1 MTDLKKAIKTIAK
14 LNEQET
20 SEKLPDKSRLML
32 TPHFNLQGIN
42 PKIEVIE
49 NTPLC
54 TGWMAFVN
62 NACTLAHVMHP
73 DDIDSYV
80 RIKLQHG
87 LKGANE
93 EYIRSVVYNRMKTHY
108 IF

>member
-1 MTDLKKAIKTIAK
+1 MNDLNKAIHTIAK
-14 LNEQET
+14 ITEQT
-20 SEKLPDKSRLML
+20 TTQQTPSTNKLMI
-32 TPHFNLQGIN
+32 TTCFNLRGIQS
-42 PKIEVIE
+42 KVEVLE

-93 EYIRSVVYNRMKTHY
+93 EYIRSVIYNRMKTHY